1 MAEYPQLTDSQKI
14 QIDTQL
20 DNLNIDCRSNTI
32 EGLREM
38 VNTFVSYKMNNV
50 DAIKNRV
57 RNQAKSNA
65 PAVVVTP
72 PADPEPH
79 FTPSGEEPGNGEGGS
94 AVQESGIK
102 ASQVKF
108 KKRITTKA
116 DLQAII
122 DELTKLLATVDDN
135 NPVVLNINE

>member
-1 MAEYPQLTDSQKI
+1 M
-14 QIDTQL
+14 
-20 DNLNIDCRSNTI
+20 
-32 EGLREM
+32 
-38 VNTFVSYKMNNV
+38 
-50 DAIKNRV
+50 
-57 RNQAKSNA
+57 
-65 PAVVVTP
+65 VVTP

-79 FTPSGEEPGNGEGGS
+79 FTPGGEEPGHGEGGS

>member
-1 MAEYPQLTDSQKI
+1 M
-14 QIDTQL
+14 
-20 DNLNIDCRSNTI
+20 
-32 EGLREM
+32 
-38 VNTFVSYKMNNV
+38 
-50 DAIKNRV
+50 
-57 RNQAKSNA
+57 
-65 PAVVVTP
+65 VVTP
-72 PADPEPH
+72 PANPEPP
-79 FTPSGEEPGNGEGGS
+79 FTPGGGEEPGNGEGGS
-94 AVQESGIK
+94 AVQDPGIK